1 MRSVLCFACCFLLC
15 LGLFALPASAVEDSS
30 LPSETVDISDSS
42 GVPVLET
49 VSPAPARSPASASD
63 GDSSLVSGLASYYV
77 DSNLGKIHLYVP
89 VGVAGDCL
97 RLSSGKLVNM
107 TNSSIYLYCPEFSNY
122 SFWANRFQ
130 GVQYRE
136 STSYADTYFLSGV
149 SLVSGSR
156 SFDDV
161 FPYVLL
167 LILLFLF
174 VVMLSRP
181 RR

>member
-1 MRSVLCFACCFLLC
+1 MRSFLCFACCFLLFF
-15 LGLFALPASAVEDSS
+15 GLFAFPASAVEDPSV
-30 LPSETVDISDSS
+30 PSETVDLPDSS
-42 GVPVLET
+42 GPPVSEA
-49 VSPAPARSPASASD
+49 VSSAPSRSPSPASA
-63 GDSSLVSGLASYYV
+63 GDSGLVSGLAYFYIN
-77 DSNLGKIHLYVP
+77 SNLGQIHLYVP

-97 RLSSGKLVNM
+97 RLSSDKLVNM
-107 TNSSIYLYCPEFSNY
+107 TNSSIYLYCPEFPNY

-136 STSYADTYFLSGV
+136 STSYADTYSLSGV

-167 LILLFLF
+167 LVLFFVLVVLLA
-174 VVMLSRP
+174 RP

>member
-1 MRSVLCFACCFLLC
+1 MRSVLRFVCSVLLC
-15 LGLFALPASAVEDSS
+15 FGLFALPSAAVESVTV
-30 LPSETVDISDSS
+30 PSETVDIPDSS
-42 GVPVLET
+42 GAT
-49 VSPAPARSPASASD
+49 VSATAPSAPARSPAPASAA
-63 GDSSLVSGLASYYV
+63 DSSLVSGLASYFV
-77 DSNLGKIHLYVP
+77 NSNLGKIHLFVP

-107 TNSSIYLYCPEFSNY
+107 SNSSIYLYCPEFPNY

-136 STSYADTYFLSGV
+136 STSYADTYSLTGV

-167 LILLFLF
+167 LVLFFVLVVLLA
-174 VVMLSRP
+174 RP

>member
-1 MRSVLCFACCFLLC
+1 MRSVLCIVCSVLLC
-15 LGLFALPASAVEDSS
+15 FGLFAFPASAVETVAV
-30 LPSETVDISDSS
+30 PSETVDIPNSS
-42 GVPVLET
+42 GPAISEA
-49 VSPAPARSPASASD
+49 VSPAPARSPAPASS
-63 GDSSLVSGLASYYV
+63 GDSSLVSGLASYFV
-77 DSNLGKIHLYVP
+77 NSNLGKIHLYVP

-97 RLSSGKLVNM
+97 RLSSDKLVNM
-107 TNSSIYLYCPEFSNY
+107 TNSSIYLYCPEFPNY

-136 STSYADTYFLSGV
+136 STSYADTYSLTGV

-167 LILLFLF
+167 LVLFFVLVVLLA
-174 VVMLSRP
+174 RP